1 MSSVG
6 SDIKWKKGKAYVKQG
21 DNTIQDGKPD
31 DIVVA
36 IMGPTGAGK
45 STFVNALLGKQKMKV
60 GHQLES
66 CTANLEHEIVPHPT
80 LPNRRLVI
88 LDTPGFDDTEV
99 DDAEI
104 LRRISVWLG
113 LSYAKR
119 MKLGGVIY
127 LHEISQTRMLGTSRQ
142 NLDMFKEL
150 CGTEAMK
157 SVILGTT
164 KWTDVSPGL
173 GASRENQLRETYWA
187 EFLKHGS
194 SIHRFSD
201 SDPHSA
207 WEMVN
212 EIIGKTQEKELQLQ
226 KELVEVSKFLPDT
239 KAGQKLKFTLEQHLR
254 MKQDPSPQEKEKIAK
269 AIKKLKVGV
278 PDRIKDFFGLVSV
291 RICFICFLYLW

>member
-1 MSSVG
+1 MTSVE

-21 DNTIQDGKPD
+21 DNTIPDGKPS
-31 DIVVA
+31 DIVIA
-36 IMGPTGAGK
+36 IMGPTGSGK

-60 GHQLES
+60 GHQLQS
-66 CTANLEHEIVPHPT
+66 CTANLEHEIIPHPT
-80 LPNRRLVI
+80 LHNRRLVI
-88 LDTPGFDDTEV
+88 LDTPGFDDTDV

-113 LSYAKR
+113 LSYTKK

-157 SVILGTT
+157 SVVLGTT
-164 KWTDVSPGL
+164 KWSAVSPMEL
-173 GASRENQLRETYWA
+173 GVSRENQLKETYWA

-201 SDPHSA
+201 SDPYRSA
-207 WEMVN
+207 WKMVN
-212 EIIGKTQEKELQLQ
+212 EILEKTQERELQLQ
-226 KELVEVSKFLPDT
+226 KELVEVSMFLPDT
-239 KAGQKLKFTLEQHLR
+239 NAGRKLKFTLEQYLS
-254 MKQDPSPQEKEKIAK
+254 MKKDPSPQEKEKIAK
-269 AIKKLKVGV
+269 AIKKLKVGIS
-278 PDRIKDFFGLVSV
+278 DRVKDFFGL
-291 RICFICFLYLW
+291 L